1 MLIPSGLTT
10 EGLQGEAEF
19 LHYKKMGQQNMLMS
33 KLTSQIRN
41 RQKYAEYQNE
51 KNLAYENSQ
60 IDQCLKSID
69 QLNLQQ

>member
-1 MLIPSGLTT
+1 
-10 EGLQGEAEF
+10 
-19 LHYKKMGQQNMLMS
+19 MS

-69 QLNLQQ
+69 QLNLQQQNDRLRAKKHWEMELARTQNWNNIRA